1 MVRIFCRLWYNCG
14 QTKNH
19 RQNGGDFSQNGG
31 PKGIRTLDLSDANR
45 TLSQLSYG
53 PISPLFAGFCNKK
66 QIFKFFDFRRFRRKF
81 SPKSW
86 AETRRS
92 MCDHRDANR
101 TLSQLSYGP
110 ISPLFAGFC
119 NKKQIF
125 KFFDFRRFR
134 RKFSPKSWAET
145 RRSMCD
151 HRDANRTLSQLSY
164 KPITY
169 HIIIHIPRQ
178 NARGFPYLFSR
189 AFRSANVPYYFFV
202 FHLCRFCGILRC
214 PAEVRRSLTR
224 QATDTIYI
232 TK

>member
-19 RQNGGDFSQNGG
+19 RQNGGDFSRNGG

-66 QIFKFFDFRRFRRKF
+66 RVFKFFDFRRFRRKF

-86 AETRRS
+86 AET
-92 MCDHRDANR
+92 H
-101 TLSQLSYGP
+101 
-110 ISPLFAGFC
+110 
-119 NKKQIF
+119 
-125 KFFDFRRFR
+125 
-134 RKFSPKSWAET
+134 
-145 RRSMCD
+145 RSMCD

-178 NARGFPYLFSR
+178 NARGFPHLFSR

-224 QATDTIYI
+224 QETDTIHI

>member
-19 RQNGGDFSQNGG
+19 RRIGGDFSRNGG
-31 PKGIRTLDLSDANR
+31 PKGIRTLDLS
-45 TLSQLSYG
+45 
-53 PISPLFAGFCNKK
+53 
-66 QIFKFFDFRRFRRKF
+66 
-81 SPKSW
+81 
-86 AETRRS
+86 
-92 MCDHRDANR
+92 DANR

-178 NARGFPYLFSR
+178 NARGFPHLFSR
-189 AFRSANVPYYFFV
+189 AFRSAKVPYYFFV

-224 QATDTIYI
+224 QATDTIHI

>member
-19 RQNGGDFSQNGG
+19 RRIGGDFSRNGG
-31 PKGIRTLDLSDANR
+31 PNRDRTDDLTDANR
-45 TLSQLSYG
+45 TLSQLSYR
-53 PISPLFAGFCNKK
+53 PILPLFAGFCNKK
-66 QIFKFFDFRRFRRKF
+66 LIFKFSDFRRIQRKT

-86 AETRRS
+86 T
-92 MCDHRDANR
+92 
-101 TLSQLSYGP
+101 
-110 ISPLFAGFC
+110 
-119 NKKQIF
+119 
-125 KFFDFRRFR
+125 
-134 RKFSPKSWAET
+134 ET

-169 HIIIHIPRQ
+169 HTIIHIPRQ
-178 NARGFPYLFSR
+178 NARGFPHLFSR

-224 QATDTIYI
+224 QATDNIHI

>member
-19 RQNGGDFSQNGG
+19 RRIGGDFSRNGG

-101 TLSQLSYGP
+101 TLSQLSYKP
-110 ISPLFAGFC
+110 EYEVVWLQYVRLALP
-119 NKKQIF
+119 
-125 KFFDFRRFR
+125 
-134 RKFSPKSWAET
+134 AE
-145 RRSMCD
+145 
-151 HRDANRTLSQLSY
+151 LQ
-164 KPITY
+164 
-169 HIIIHIPRQ
+169 
-178 NARGFPYLFSR
+178 AR
-189 AFRSANVPYYFFV
+189 NVPYYYTHLAAKCKRFFAASYFYKFSFANDQHKYFV
-202 FHLCRFCGILRC
+202 FYLYQMCAILRMLC
-214 PAEVRRSLTR
+214 SGMRLLRGL
-224 QATDTIYI
+224 
-232 TK
+232 KL

>member
-19 RQNGGDFSQNGG
+19 RRIGGDFSRNGG
-31 PKGIRTLDLSDANR
+31 PKGIRTLDLS
-45 TLSQLSYG
+45 
-53 PISPLFAGFCNKK
+53 
-66 QIFKFFDFRRFRRKF
+66 
-81 SPKSW
+81 
-86 AETRRS
+86 
-92 MCDHRDANR
+92 DANR

-178 NARGFPYLFSR
+178 NARGFPHLFSR
-189 AFRSANVPYYFFV
+189 AFRSANTPYYFFV

-224 QATDTIYI
+224 QATDTIHI